1 MGRIKMQVSRAIAL
15 LEKLNPDDEI
25 YITWFDKTEFMY
37 EFGEWAETT
46 ELPVVNDDEWHEV
59 VEGTESDDRIADA
72 IMDSM
77 RFDFKRINEKQVETQ
92 VEQLDKE
99 LWEK

>member
-1 MGRIKMQVSRAIAL
+1 MQVSRAIAL
-15 LEKLNPDDEI
+15 LEKLNPDDVI

-46 ELPVVNDDEWHEV
+46 ELPVVNDDEWATV
-59 VEGTESDDRIADA
+59 VQGTESDDRIADA
-72 IMDSM
+72 IMESM
-77 RFDFKRINEKQVETQ
+77 RFDFKRISEIQIDTQ

>member
-1 MGRIKMQVSRAIAL
+1 MQVSRAIAL

-46 ELPVVNDDEWHEV
+46 ELLVVNDDEWHEV

>member
-1 MGRIKMQVSRAIAL
+1 MQVSRAIAL
-15 LEKLNPDDEI
+15 LEKLNPDDVI

-37 EFGEWAETT
+37 EFSEWAETT
-46 ELPVVNDDEWHEV
+46 ELPVVNDDEWETV
-59 VEGTESDDRIADA
+59 VDGTEGDDRIADA
-72 IMDSM
+72 IMESM
-77 RFDFKRINEKQVETQ
+77 RFDFKRISEIQIETQ

>member
-1 MGRIKMQVSRAIAL
+1 VQVSRAIAL

-46 ELPVVNDDEWHEV
+46 AELPVLNDDEWHDV
-59 VEGTESDDRIADA
+59 VEGTESDDRIADS
-72 IMDSM
+72 IMESM
-77 RFDFKRINEKQVETQ
+77 RFDFKRINEKQIETQ
-92 VEQLDKE
+92 VEQIDKE

>member
-1 MGRIKMQVSRAIAL
+1 MQVSRAIAL

-46 ELPVVNDDEWHEV
+46 ELPVVNDDEWATV
-59 VEGTESDDRIADA
+59 VQGTESDDRIAEA
-72 IMDSM
+72 IAESM
-77 RFDFKRINEKQVETQ
+77 RFDFKRINEIQVETQ

>member
-1 MGRIKMQVSRAIAL
+1 MQVSRAIAL

-46 ELPVVNDDEWHEV
+46 NELPVVNDDEWHEV